1 MIAGGAPAP
10 LNYIPEA
17 YWEARAQRFASEGEG
32 LAAVCSYGMPEFYN
46 KVIDF
51 CQRRALE
58 PWLEVQPGMQVLDVG
73 CGVGRWSR
81 LLAGRGAQVTGID
94 ISPTMIGEA
103 QRRTARMGL
112 LERCRFATQNLAA
125 LDAGGRFDLVL
136 AVTVLQHIL
145 EPAALRASFRRMVEH
160 LAPGGRMVIL
170 EAAPTAT
177 APHCDTSIFR
187 ARKRSEYL
195 ELFVESG
202 LQLRA
207 ITGVD
212 PAPFKYKLLPHL
224 RRLPR
229 RLAIAASTIAT
240 AMSLPVDACFGRY
253 AANRSWHAVF
263 VLERAAAGGSARR
276 EPVEKDHAY

>member
-1 MIAGGAPAP
+1 MILGGAPAP
-10 LNYIPEA
+10 LRYVPEA
-17 YWEARAQRFASEGEG
+17 YWEARAQRFAREGEG

-58 PWLEVQPGMQVLDVG
+58 PWLDVAPGTRVLDVG

-81 LLAGRGAQVTGID
+81 LLASRGARVTGVD
-94 ISPTMIGEA
+94 ISPTMIEEA
-103 QRRTARMGL
+103 RRRAAHLGL
-112 LERCRFATQNLAA
+112 AERCRFETQHLAE
-125 LDAGGRFDLVL
+125 LNVGERFDLVL

-145 EPAALRASFRRMVEH
+145 DPIALRASFRRMVEH

-170 EAAPTAT
+170 EAAPIGTAK
-177 APHCDTSIFR
+177 HCDSSIFR

-195 ELFVESG
+195 DLFLDSG

-207 ITGVD
+207 LTGVD
-212 PAPFKYKLLPHL
+212 PAPFRYKLLPHL
-224 RRLPR
+224 KRLPR
-229 RLAIAASTIAT
+229 RVAVAASTVAT
-240 AMSLPVDACFGRY
+240 ALSLPIDACFGRY

-263 VLERAAAGGSARR
+263 VLERNN
-276 EPVEKDHAY
+276 HAY

>member
-1 MIAGGAPAP
+1 MILGGAPAP
-10 LNYIPEA
+10 VRYVPEA
-17 YWEARAQRFASEGEG
+17 YWEARAQRFAREGEG

-58 PWLEVQPGMQVLDVG
+58 PWLDIAPGTRVLDVG

-81 LLAGRGAQVTGID
+81 LLASRGASVTGID
-94 ISPTMIGEA
+94 ISPTMIAEA
-103 QRRTARMGL
+103 QRRAERVGVA
-112 LERCRFATQNLAA
+112 ERCRFKTQDLAD
-125 LDAGGRFDLVL
+125 LDAGDRFDLVL

-145 EPAALRASFRRMVEH
+145 EPRALQASFRRMVEH

-177 APHCDTSIFR
+177 AQHCDTSIFR

-195 ELFVESG
+195 DLFLESG
-202 LQLRA
+202 LHLRA
-207 ITGVD
+207 LTGVD
-212 PAPFKYKLLPHL
+212 PAPFRYKLLPHL

-229 RLAIAASTIAT
+229 KLAIAASTVAT
-240 AMSLPVDACFGRY
+240 ALSLPIDACLGRY

-263 VLERAAAGGSARR
+263 VLER
-276 EPVEKDHAY
+276 KNDAY

>member
-1 MIAGGAPAP
+1 MMLGGVPAP
-10 LNYIPEA
+10 LSYVPQA
-17 YWEARAQRFASEGEG
+17 YWEARAQRFARQGEG

-58 PWLEVQPGMQVLDVG
+58 PWLDVAPGTRVLDVG

-81 LLAGRGAQVTGID
+81 LLAGRGARVTGID
-94 ISPTMIGEA
+94 ISPTMIEEA
-103 QRRTARMGL
+103 RRRAEHLGVAQ
-112 LERCRFATQNLAA
+112 RCRFETQDLAD
-125 LDAGGRFDLVL
+125 LDAGERFDFVL

-145 EPAALRASFRRMVEH
+145 DPIALRAAFRRMVAH

-170 EAAPTAT
+170 EAAPTGT
-177 APHCDTSIFR
+177 AQHCDTSIFR

-195 ELFVESG
+195 DLFLDSG
-202 LQLRA
+202 LHLRA

-224 RRLPR
+224 KRLPP
-229 RLAIAASTIAT
+229 RLGVVASTVAT
-240 AMSLPVDACFGRY
+240 ALSLPIDACFGRY

-263 VLERAAAGGSARR
+263 VLERSN
-276 EPVEKDHAY
+276 HAY